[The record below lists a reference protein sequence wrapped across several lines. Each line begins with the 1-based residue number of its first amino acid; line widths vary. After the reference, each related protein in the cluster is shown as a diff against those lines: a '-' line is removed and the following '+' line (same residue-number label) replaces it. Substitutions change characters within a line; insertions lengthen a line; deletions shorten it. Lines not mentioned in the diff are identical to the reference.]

1 MYMMYL
7 SVYNWKLRI
16 FELSGDVYVLNF
28 KSSIHNS
35 LYSIK
40 LTFLEKY
47 LPLLALIVVMSYEF
61 FWLLFLIT

>member
-1 MYMMYL
+1 MMYL
-7 SVYNWKLRI
+7 SVYIFGNYGF

-40 LTFLEKY
+40 LTFLKKY
-47 LPLLALIVVMSYEF
+47 LPLLALIVVMSCEF